1 VIDLAVFR
9 QGMEE
14 LAGAFNR
21 PLTEEVLTVFA
32 KVLAPR
38 LSTEQWR
45 QAVTRALEAES
56 FFPPPAVLLR
66 YGADDRGL
74 AAAAGDAYTKIVRCY
89 EQGQELGYR
98 QVEERF
104 GHAAAEGFIA
114 AGGSRRFA
122 WCEPEDEPF
131 RLKDFRAAYVEQA
144 EVDPI
149 SALPPGEP
157 VKALP
162 DKAEAK
168 GFVSAIAALASAD
181 KSLRADA
188 PEPVESMKGG
198 R

>member
-1 VIDLAVFR
+1 VIDLKAFKA
-9 QGMEE
+9 GMER
-14 LAGAFNR
+14 LGAAFNR
-21 PLTEEVLTVFA
+21 PLTDELLTVFA
-32 KVLAPR
+32 GVLAPR
-38 LSTEQWR
+38 LSTEQWAT
-45 QAVTRALEAES
+45 AVTRALEAES

-168 GFVSAIAALASAD
+168 GFVSAIAALAFAD
-181 KSLRADA
+181 NSLRADA
-188 PEPVESMKGG
+188 PEPVEDL

>member
-1 VIDLAVFR
+1 VIDLDAFED
-9 QGMEE
+9 GMRK
-14 LAGAFNR
+14 LGR
-21 PLTEEVLTVFA
+21 VFA
-32 KVLAPR
+32 REMSKGVLDAFAEVLAPR

-45 QAVTRALEAES
+45 KAVARAIEAET

-162 DKAEAK
+162 DKTEAK
-168 GFVSAIAALASAD
+168 GFVSAIAALASA
-181 KSLRADA
+181 
-188 PEPVESMKGG
+188 G
-198 R
+198 REIA